1 MAEPITAPTITRTP
15 PPGTPPPPAAP
26 PVAPVAKPV
35 AAAPVPAP
43 PPAKPVVTDDAFA
56 ALAAKEKA
64 FAASAQKLST
74 DKAAF
79 AAQQAEYTS
88 WKAARESRLRDPD
101 AFLRQDFGE
110 GWYDKLTEYK
120 LNGGKVT
127 PELVSAQVDE
137 RFAALTKQQDDE
149 RAKALDAEKART
161 AAEQQQAWQ
170 KFQEDTKGF
179 VESKPDDYELIN
191 LHGAHAS
198 VVAVI
203 EKTYADTGRVLDAKE
218 AADQVEKYLEEQI
231 QKSLETKKWKSKA
244 QLPPAA
250 PGAEKRPESAQPRTL
265 TNAHAA
271 ITTPPPPSGPL
282 TEAERMARAIAAGEA
297 VRKARQTAA

>member
-1 MAEPITAPTITRTP
+1 M
-15 PPGTPPPPAAP
+15 
-26 PVAPVAKPV
+26 
-35 AAAPVPAP
+35 
-43 PPAKPVVTDDAFA
+43 TDDAFA

-64 FAASAQKLST
+64 HATAAQKLAA
-74 DKAAF
+74 DRAAF
-79 AAQQAEYTS
+79 QKERDEHSA
-88 WKAARESRLRDPD
+88 WKTAHESRLRDPE
-101 AFLRQDFGE
+101 AFLKQDFGE

-137 RFAALTKQQDDE
+137 RFAALTKQQEDE
-149 RAKALDAEKART
+149 RAKVVEDEKTR
-161 AAEQQQAWQ
+161 AATEHQQAWQ
-170 KFQEDTKGF
+170 KFQDDTKTF
-179 VESKPDDYELIN
+179 VDSKPDEYELIN

-203 EKTYADTGRVLDAKE
+203 EKTYADTGRVLEAKE

-244 QLPPAA
+244 KLPPAV

-265 TNAHAA
+265 TNAHGAVS
-271 ITTPPPPSGPL
+271 TPPPPSGPS

-297 VRKARQTAA
+297 VRKARLQTPAT